1 MRAFSLLV
9 VMVSTALAQRPPS
22 LMEEVGHENLPAQ
35 RLGVDDLVAVSVYDA
50 QELTRSVR
58 VEQDGAI
65 WLPLLKEGIKA
76 AGLFPRDLEASIAE
90 ALQAGQILV
99 DPIVKVTVVE
109 YHSRPI
115 SVMGAVKKP
124 LTFQAVGAVTLLDA
138 LAKAEGLSADAGT
151 EVILSRAQPPA
162 DGRGEAGAA
171 LLERISLNRLLR
183 DADPAVNTLLHGGEE
198 IRVPEAGKIFVVGNV
213 HKPGAFPVRD
223 AADHSVLKLVALSE
237 GLMPYASNEAYIYR
251 RNESGGKQEIV
262 IPLARIMGRKEPDVP
277 LQVDDVLYIPDNK
290 TRRNAATIIDRIAN
304 FGSSTASGVLIW
316 GHP

>member
-1 MRAFSLLV
+1 MPALSLFFLLAA
-9 VMVSTALAQRPPS
+9 TALAQRTPS

-76 AGLFPRDLEASIAE
+76 AGLFPRDLETSIAE
-90 ALQAGQILV
+90 ALRAGQILV

-151 EVILSRAQPPA
+151 EVIVSRPQPSP
-162 DGRGEAGAA
+162 DGAT
-171 LLERISLNRLLR
+171 LLERVSLNRLLR
-183 DADPAVNTLLHGGEE
+183 DADPAVNTVLHGGEE

-213 HKPGAFPVRD
+213 RKPGAFPVRD

-237 GLMPYASNEAYIYR
+237 GLMPYAANEAYIYR
-251 RNESGGKQEIV
+251 RNESGGKQEIA

-290 TRRNAATIIDRIAN
+290 TRRNAATILDRIAS
-304 FGSSTASGVLIW
+304 FGTSTASGVLIW
-316 GHP
+316 GH

>member
-1 MRAFSLLV
+1 MRLLSLIFLLAA
-9 VMVSTALAQRPPS
+9 MALAQRTPS
-22 LMEEVGHENLPAQ
+22 LMEEVGHDNLPAQ

-76 AGLFPRDLEASIAE
+76 AGLFPRDLETSIAE
-90 ALQAGQILV
+90 ALRAGQILV

-151 EVILSRAQPPA
+151 EVIVSRPQPSPEAPA
-162 DGRGEAGAA
+162 GEKAA
-171 LLERISLNRLLR
+171 LLERVSLNRLLR
-183 DADPAVNTLLHGGEE
+183 DADPAVNTVLHGGEE

-213 HKPGAFPVRD
+213 RKPGAFPVRD

-237 GLMPYASNEAYIYR
+237 GLMPYAANEAYIYR
-251 RNESGGKQEIV
+251 RNESGGKQEIT

-290 TRRNAATIIDRIAN
+290 TRRNAASIIDRIAS
-304 FGSSTASGVLIW
+304 FGTSTASGVLIW
-316 GHP
+316 GH

>member
-1 MRAFSLLV
+1 MRWILPLIVMGSLV
-9 VMVSTALAQRPPS
+9 LAQKPPS
-22 LMEEVGHENLPAQ
+22 LMEEVGHDNLPAQ
-35 RLGVDDLVAVSVYDA
+35 RLGVDDLISVSVYDA
-50 QELTRSVR
+50 QELTRSIR

-65 WLPLLKEGIKA
+65 WLPLLREGIKA
-76 AGLFPRDLEASIAE
+76 AGLFPRDLETSIAE
-90 ALQAGQILV
+90 ALRAEQILV
-99 DPIVKVTVVE
+99 DPIVKVTVAE

-115 SVMGAVKKP
+115 AVMGAVKKP

-151 EVILSRAQPPA
+151 EVIVSRPPA
-162 DGRGEAGAA
+162 SPNGEGGDKAA
-171 LLERISLNRLLR
+171 LLERISLIRLLR
-183 DADPAVNTLLHGGEE
+183 DADPAVNSILHGGEE

-213 HKPGAFPVRD
+213 RKPGAFPVRD

-251 RNESGGKQEIV
+251 RNDSGGKQEIV
-262 IPLARIMGRKEPDVP
+262 IPLARIMGRKEPDIP

-290 TRRNAATIIDRIAN
+290 TRRNAATIIDRITS

-316 GHP
+316 GH

>member
-1 MRAFSLLV
+1 MRWILPLILLGSLV
-9 VMVSTALAQRPPS
+9 LAQKPPS

-35 RLGVDDLVAVSVYDA
+35 RLGVDDLISISVYDA

-90 ALQAGQILV
+90 ALRAGQILV
-99 DPIVKVTVVE
+99 DPIVKVTVAE

-115 SVMGAVKKP
+115 AVMGAVKKP

-151 EVILSRAQPPA
+151 EVIVSRPPA
-162 DGRGEAGAA
+162 SPNVEGESKAA
-171 LLERISLNRLLR
+171 LLERISLIRLLR
-183 DADPAVNTLLHGGEE
+183 DADPSVNSTLHGGEE

-213 HKPGAFPVRD
+213 RKPGAFPVKD
-223 AADHSVLKLVALSE
+223 AADQSVLKLVALSE

-251 RNESGGKQEIV
+251 RSDSGGKQELV
-262 IPLARIMGRKEPDVP
+262 IPLARIMGRKEPDIP

-290 TRRNAATIIDRIAN
+290 TRRNAATILDRIAS
-304 FGSSTASGVLIW
+304 FGTSTASGVLIW
-316 GHP
+316 GH